1 MIEGKLVRD
10 LIPDII
16 RESGRP
22 ADVRYLSGA
31 ELLTALAA
39 KLIEEAAEAAGA
51 VDDRDALVEE
61 LADVTEV
68 MAAQMALRGIGQQE
82 VFHAAMVKAS
92 ARGRFETGAWMS
104 SADWQSAAR

>member
-1 MIEGKLVRD
+1 VIEGKLVRD

-31 ELLTALAA
+31 ELLTALA
-39 KLIEEAAEAAGA
+39 KLIEE
-51 VDDRDALVEE
+51 RLKPLVQSMTATHEE

-68 MAAQMALRGIGQQE
+68 MAALMALRGIGQQE

-92 ARGRFETGAWMS
+92 ACGRFETGAWMS
-104 SADWQSAAR
+104 SADWQSTAR

>member
-1 MIEGKLVRD
+1 M
-10 LIPDII
+10 
-16 RESGRP
+16 
-22 ADVRYLSGA
+22 
-31 ELLTALAA
+31 TALAA

-68 MAAQMALRGIGQQE
+68 MAALMALRGIGQQE

-92 ARGRFETGAWMS
+92 ACGRFETGAWMS
-104 SADWQSAAR
+104 SADWQSTAR